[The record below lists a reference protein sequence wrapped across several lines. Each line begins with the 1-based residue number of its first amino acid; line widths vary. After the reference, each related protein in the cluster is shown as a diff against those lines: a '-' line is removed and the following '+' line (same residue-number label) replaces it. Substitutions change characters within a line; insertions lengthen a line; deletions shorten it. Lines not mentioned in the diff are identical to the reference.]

1 MNQELIDQLTQSLSG
16 LNFASP
22 GLITGDPTTFLNGL
36 TVGQF
41 RTLINQTK
49 NLLQTQDFSSLS
61 FLLNDPNLS
70 GNLDGQTRKLINDLI
85 DGDFSFFTA
94 AFDVA
99 LEAVAGFA
107 ASAALLTA
115 LTGGG
120 DTGGGDTGGG
130 GVTPAVKTFLDE
142 VADLFRGSADRD
154 DITARAEI
162 GRILSGGGDD
172 TVRGSVFEDFIKG
185 GGGDD
190 VLRGRGGDDDLRGGG
205 GSDKVLGGGGK
216 RLGVSELSKRAYL
229 YDHETPRELTGV
241 RHTAYVKIAEGCDRP
256 CGFCII
262 PKLRGAQRSRDVF
275 SVVQEVHA
283 LVGAGTKEICLV
295 AQDLTRY
302 GSDLETPT
310 NLEMLLD
317 ALVEVE
323 GLEWIRLH
331 YAYPSAVTDGLIERI
346 AMQPKV
352 ATYLDV
358 PMQHVD
364 SDVLKVMR
372 RGYGERAVLELAQKL
387 RDAKTSEGQRL
398 WLRTTMLVGHPG
410 ETPEAYARLK
420 DFVSQG
426 FIDHLGVFPWSR
438 EDGTV
443 SAMKPGR
450 VEEAIAAERAA
461 ELMQIQEAIRAERH
475 AALVGQ
481 PIRVLVDGPSS
492 ESDLLLDGRHEGQA
506 PEIDGKVVL
515 TDGTAQRGD
524 MVMATITQAS
534 AHDLIASLDPEAAA
548 EAIAQQ

>member
-1 MNQELIDQLTQSLSG
+1 MDARKVYFVSLGCPKNQVDTEVMLGVVREGGHQVVDSAEEADTLVVNTCGFIEAAKEESIETILELAQAKKGTKKKLVVAGCLTQRY
-16 LNFASP
+16 
-22 GLITGDPTTFLNGL
+22 PTELAAEMPEVDHFL
-36 TVGQF
+36 
-41 RTLINQTK
+41 
-49 NLLQTQDFSSLS
+49 
-61 FLLNDPNLS
+61 
-70 GNLDGQTRKLINDLI
+70 
-85 DGDFSFFTA
+85 
-94 AFDVA
+94 
-99 LEAVAGFA
+99 
-107 ASAALLTA
+107 
-115 LTGGG
+115 
-120 DTGGGDTGGG
+120 
-130 GVTPAVKTFLDE
+130 
-142 VADLFRGSADRD
+142 GSADMLGL
-154 DITARAEI
+154 A
-162 GRILSGGGDD
+162 
-172 TVRGSVFEDFIKG
+172 
-185 GGGDD
+185 
-190 VLRGRGGDDDLRGGG
+190 
-205 GSDKVLGGGGK
+205 KVLGGSGK
-216 RLGVSELSKRAYL
+216 RLGVTALSKRAYL
-229 YDHETPRELTGV
+229 YDHETPRELSGV

-262 PKLRGAQRSRDVF
+262 PKLRGAQRSRQVF

-283 LVGAGTKEICLV
+283 LVAAGTKEICLV
-295 AQDLTRY
+295 GQDLTRY
-302 GSDLETPT
+302 GTDLDTPT
-310 NLEMLLD
+310 NLEILLD

-372 RGYGERAVLELAQKL
+372 RGYGERAVIELAEKL

-410 ETPEAYARLK
+410 ETPEAYARLR

-426 FIDHLGVFPWSR
+426 YIDHLGVFPWSR

-450 VEEAIAAERAA
+450 VEEAIASERAA
-461 ELMQIQEAIRAERH
+461 ELMEIQEGIRAQRH
-475 AALVGQ
+475 AGLVGQ
-481 PIRVLVDGPSS
+481 SIRVLVDGPSS

-515 TDGTAQRGD
+515 TDGTAERGD
-524 MVMATITQAS
+524 MVMATITQTS